1 MKTNY
6 LFLLATFLYVSCG
19 WSQERTV
26 EDILNQKELPRPMYV
41 LKTGVLQSLV
51 INMTYG
57 QDIIVSE
64 PDKKRLQEA
73 QVVSVDLVFTDFPK
87 GAELKDLN
95 KQRIEQIKQLRK
107 DLVTNVNIPWRI
119 IRQTACADESE
130 AKVLFHGVVIHYRAK
145 QDEATIMRD
154 ITLLNNLPTKGD
166 SLESLVTKERP
177 YGVKLADSTILK
189 VMERNKNWDEM
200 LIVADL
206 TGSMSPYVSQLL
218 IWFQLKM
225 KDRNVKQVVFFNDGD
240 NKHESKKVIGH
251 IGGIYSAKT
260 SSYDEL
266 LQLALKTIKA
276 GGGGDAPENNCE
288 ALIEGIKS
296 SPDAKHIILIAD
308 NLAPIKDIRLM
319 DSISKP
325 VHIILCGTEWGPIS
339 TDYLNLARKTGGSVH
354 TMRDD
359 LFDLMKLNE
368 GEKVKIGKHNY
379 MIVKG
384 SLVLLTSG

>member
-1 MKTNY
+1 MKTKH
-6 LFLLATFLYVSCG
+6 LFLFLTLLQMSCA
-19 WSQERTV
+19 WSQDRTAD
-26 EDILNQKELPRPMYV
+26 DILNQKELPRPMYV

-57 QDIIVSE
+57 QDIIVSDL
-64 PDKKRLQEA
+64 DKKRLQEA

-119 IRQTACADESE
+119 IRQTACMDESE

-145 QDEATIMRD
+145 QDEATILRD

-189 VMERNKNWDEM
+189 IMERNKKWDDL

-206 TGSMSPYVSQLL
+206 TGSMSPYASQLL

-240 NKHESKKVIGH
+240 NKPESKKVIGQ

-266 LQLALKTIKA
+266 LQLALKTIRA

-296 SPDAKHIILIAD
+296 SPDAKHILLIAD

-319 DSISKP
+319 DSITKP
-325 VHIILCGTEWGPIS
+325 VHIIVCGSEWGPIS

-359 LFDLMKLNE
+359 LVDLMKLNE
-368 GEKVKIGKHNY
+368 GEKVKIGKYTY

-384 SLVLLTSG
+384 SLVSLTSG